1 MAKKIDVPNQSATS
15 MQNSESFQ
23 PYAPFIVQAIGAPV
37 ANFTIQQIPNQ
48 LDESTAGNWDTATGS
63 IVVIDSMNPIAV
75 VNFAYGFKYRIQKDA
90 TAQTTA
96 LDFYWGNTTNLSY
109 IEAS

>member
-1 MAKKIDVPNQSATS
+1 
-15 MQNSESFQ
+15 
-23 PYAPFIVQAIGAPV
+23 
-37 ANFTIQQIPNQ
+37 
-48 LDESTAGNWDTATGS
+48 
-63 IVVIDSMNPIAV
+63 MNPIAV